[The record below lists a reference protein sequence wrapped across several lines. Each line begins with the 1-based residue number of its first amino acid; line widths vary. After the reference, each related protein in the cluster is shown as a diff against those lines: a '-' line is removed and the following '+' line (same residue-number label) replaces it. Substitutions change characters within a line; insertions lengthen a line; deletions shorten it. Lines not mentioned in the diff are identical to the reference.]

1 MWQKTRPQHSIL
13 QDGDHFVG
21 SCWIALYPDA
31 GWPPHRGI
39 CGRVYSTLILCPG
52 VILYWRR
59 FSGLGSTT
67 ILLIGYPPQLT
78 HIMLQCGSFL
88 TAGNVKETVRP
99 ELFVGY
105 SSPLP
110 SAASARPSK
119 ALWSAHSSAG
129 PTRARSTKQPP
140 RPWSSPYFPLG
151 NFFGGCSRAPEAVTP
166 WPPEPPDPP
175 WPPESLTSRAPTL
188 ILYFIQHWII
198 LHFNF
203 SIRKWLFYPI
213 FVYILSAL
221 YLCL

>member
-1 MWQKTRPQHSIL
+1 MWQKTRPQHSVL
-13 QDGDHFVG
+13 QDGDHFIG

-67 ILLIGYPPQLT
+67 ILLKGYPPQLT

-88 TAGNVKETVRP
+88 TAGNVEETVSP
-99 ELFVGY
+99 ESFVGY

-110 SAASARPSK
+110 SAASAGPSK
-119 ALWSAHSSAG
+119 ALWSAHSSEG

-140 RPWSSPYFPLG
+140 RPRSSPYFPQG
-151 NFFGGCSRAPEAVTP
+151 IFFGDVVGLQRQSRHGHPSPRIRHGLPNP
-166 WPPEPPDPP
+166 WPREYPL
-175 WPPESLTSRAPTL
+175 W
-188 ILYFIQHWII
+188 YFIS
-198 LHFNF
+198 FNTE
-203 SIRKWLFYPI
+203 LY
-213 FVYILSAL
+213 YILIPQ
-221 YLCL
+221 